1 MLAFSKKLEISI
13 KAPDKAATSTTFVK
27 IYYMYYSFGDCDRIF
42 YPVSAPR
49 LLQDEAV

>member
-1 MLAFSKKLEISI
+1 MLAFSKKLEISS
-13 KAPDKAATSTTFVK
+13 KVPDKTAISTTFVK
-27 IYYMYYSFGDCDRIF
+27 MNYMYYSNGDCDRIF